1 MPKPKPIL
9 LRPGES
15 IASAIGRSV
24 RVLLDPQECTSEA
37 GEGQVTER
45 WVEVAVEPETV
56 YVDVTGREEDDFR
69 ECWRQDGA
77 LVTAERVIVAQ
88 RGGRAVAEYFL
99 EAEPER

>member
-1 MPKPKPIL
+1 MPKPKPIQ

-24 RVLLDPQECTSEA
+24 RVLSEPQECTSEA

-45 WVEVAVEPETV
+45 WVDVAVEPETV
-56 YVDVTGREEDDFR
+56 YVDVTGREEDDYR

-77 LVTAERVIVAQ
+77 LVTAERVSVTM
-88 RGGRAVAEYFL
+88 RDGRLVAEYSL
-99 EAEPER
+99 DAEPER